1 MITTATYLGDRR
13 LRGDIRAAHLV
24 VNRRRRRG
32 DHLVVDRRRNRGGH
46 HLVVDRQRR
55 NRGDHHLVVDRRR
68 NRGHHHLVI
77 DRHRRKRGDHLDGV
91 IVGRRWH
98 RRLIGSGLAGRSGH
112 ILAEHRH
119 ARHVDG
125 VAPARVRIA
134 RVRPHVV
141 AGTVVDRAAMIRG
154 AHLQLDDAHLSHAV
168 VGTRDVETHGELQRR
183 HDRIARGYDD
193 VGAGVVVFSGCA
205 DVARRGGGGAGGGGA
220 GGRQRLDGASIP
232 EDGHRRRVGGG
243 RDAGGVEILGIV
255 VTGVDEHLDFID
267 VCDAREK
274 DTREDTRGER

>member
-1 MITTATYLGDRR
+1 MG
-13 LRGDIRAAHLV
+13 GDIRAAHLV
-24 VNRRRRRG
+24 DRRRRRG
-32 DHLVVDRRRNRGGH
+32 DPVDRRR
-46 HLVVDRQRR
+46 
-55 NRGDHHLVVDRRR
+55 
-68 NRGHHHLVI
+68 
-77 DRHRRKRGDHLDGV
+77 RKGGDHLAGAL
-91 IVGRRWH
+91 IIGGRLA
-98 RRLIGSGLAGRSGH
+98 RRRGH

-125 VAPARVRIA
+125 IAPARVRIA

-141 AGTVVDRAAMIRG
+141 AGIVVDRAAMVRG

-193 VGAGVVVFSGCA
+193 VGAGVVVFSGRA
-205 DVARRGGGGAGGGGA
+205 DVARRGGGGAAGGGGA